1 MGDSYHDG
9 DVTSPPQSTA
19 ALIGA
24 GTVTSAKQH
33 EIIRVLHHNGGAAD
47 VTLLSEALSMHPN
60 TVRGHMDSLIDRGLV
75 SAIPVKTVGRGRP
88 ALQYRV
94 RTPQPTAVAEA
105 YIDLIGLLISSLESG
120 EEGTADPE
128 AIGRTWAA
136 AREASSGSTKTQP
149 HVSTIDALVA
159 ELAVLGFDPYIR
171 DSGEVGLCSCP
182 FMRRDGT
189 LPSRYICHLHAGYLR
204 GRAGT
209 DAITL
214 TPFDQPGECG
224 VAVS

>member
-1 MGDSYHDG
+1 MGKGNHHKE
-9 DVTSPPQSTA
+9 VTSPPQSIA

-94 RTPQPTAVAEA
+94 RTPQPAAVAEA
-105 YIDLIGLLISSLESG
+105 YIDLIGLLINSLESG

-128 AIGRTWAA
+128 AIGRTWACLLYT
-136 AREASSGSTKTQP
+136 SPSP
-149 HVSTIDALVA
+149 
-159 ELAVLGFDPYIR
+159 R
-171 DSGEVGLCSCP
+171 DS
-182 FMRRDGT
+182 
-189 LPSRYICHLHAGYLR
+189 
-204 GRAGT
+204 
-209 DAITL
+209 
-214 TPFDQPGECG
+214 
-224 VAVS
+224 